1 MVREVGAGTSLT
13 DLVRSVRDD
22 GRQVLVVPAGA
33 TVGQSLDW
41 FAESLRLPDWF
52 GRNLDAL
59 ADCLHDLAEEEPA
72 DDTDGVVLVWD
83 RVAVLKAVDPDGYDG
98 IRSVLGEVEDEHPS
112 LGVVVVDR

>member
-1 MVREVGAGTSLT
+1 MVREVGAATSLT
-13 DLVRSVRDD
+13 DLVRAARDD
-22 GRQVLVVPAGA
+22 RRHVVVVPAGA

-72 DDTDGVVLVWD
+72 DDADGLVLVWD
-83 RVAVLKAVDPDGYDG
+83 RVAALKVVDPDGYDG

-112 LGVVVVDR
+112 LAVVVVDR